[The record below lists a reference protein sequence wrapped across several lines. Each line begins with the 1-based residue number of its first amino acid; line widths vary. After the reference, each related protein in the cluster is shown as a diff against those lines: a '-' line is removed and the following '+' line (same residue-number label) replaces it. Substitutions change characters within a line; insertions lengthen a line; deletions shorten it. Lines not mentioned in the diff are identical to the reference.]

1 MLVIDRLR
9 NTGVCIGEHIRIRVL
24 RTGANRVRLGIEA
37 PRSIPVFREELKP
50 KAPDLRAS
58 TDDKPP
64 FRILVVEDDPS
75 HAALIGLVIQEHFM
89 TRLTVATSGAEALR
103 LLSPEGEAPAARP
116 NLVLLDLNLPDMPG
130 LTVLEAIKT
139 TQALRAL
146 PVVVFSGLER
156 EETARKSLDL
166 GTNAYVPKSTSFD
179 EFSQR
184 VVRIVD
190 FWNHVGQVA

>member
-50 KAPDLRAS
+50 KAPDLGATTEREQ
-58 TDDKPP
+58 P
-64 FRILVVEDDPS
+64 FRVLVVEDDPS
-75 HAALIGLVIQEHFM
+75 HAALIGLVIQERLS
-89 TRLTVATSGAEALR
+89 TCLTVATSGSEALR
-103 LLSPEGEAPAARP
+103 LLSPEREASAARP

-156 EETARKSLDL
+156 AETARQSLDL
-166 GTNAYVPKSTSFD
+166 GANAYVPKSTSFD

-190 FWNHVGQVA
+190 FWSQVGRVA